1 MIYNLLKNL
10 ITAGKYEKVDMTN
23 KLDVFF
29 AFSRIEVEQYREL
42 YEIVTTEV

>member
-10 ITAGKYEKVDMTN
+10 ITAGKYEKVDMAN
-23 KLDVFF
+23 KLDVFYTF
-29 AFSRIEVEQYREL
+29 DRIEVEQYREL